1 MISGVQAAGGKD
13 SACTGVVMIKRR
25 RSGLSGGALGYG
37 AVIGNTGA
45 RAGSPSPVGSFE

>member
-1 MISGVQAAGGKD
+1 MISGVD